1 MPFVTAAEWTPPKRA
16 QVVVIGSGAGG
27 AVVAARLATA
37 GFEVVVL
44 EEGGHYQKRNFRM
57 REDEAFPQLYQESGT
72 RATKDL
78 GISILQ
84 GRAVGGSTVINWTT
98 SFRTPDAVLE
108 HWAKVHGVR
117 EFGPADL
124 RPHFEAVEARLNIQP
139 IPLEESNRN
148 NRLLWDGCEK
158 LGYAIEVTKRNVK
171 NCFRSGYCGMG
182 CPVDAKQSML
192 VTYLPEAVEHG
203 ATVVSR
209 CRVDRLRTEGDRV
222 VAVECSELTEA
233 GPTGRQLSLAAD
245 RVVLAG
251 GAINTP
257 AVLLRSGLKDPFTGR
272 RTFLHPVVAT
282 SARFR
287 EPVRAF
293 YGAPQSV
300 ASHHFAHRGD
310 RAGFFLEAAPAHP
323 MMLALAATGFGEAH
337 RSTMV
342 ELPHLSAHLAIAVDG
357 FSPEETGGT
366 VELRPSGAP
375 VLDYVLPPRI
385 WEALGEGLRTLVR
398 VDLAAGAEWV
408 QTGHDPALRISSEG
422 ALASLEEHPLGPGKV
437 AVFSAHVMGG
447 AMVGEP
453 GRSVVRSG
461 DLRHHRLQNLH
472 ISDGSI
478 FPTSLGVNPQETIYG
493 IAHLVSERWAQSWKS

>member
-1 MPFVTAAEWTPPKRA
+1 MPFVTASQWSPPPRA
-16 QVVVIGSGAGG
+16 QVVIVGSGAGG
-27 AVVAARLATA
+27 AVAAARLARA
-37 GFEVVVL
+37 GHSVLVL
-44 EEGGHYQKRNFRM
+44 EEGGHYQKPQFRM

-72 RATKDL
+72 RATKDV
-78 GISILQ
+78 GIAILQ
-84 GRAVGGSTVINWTT
+84 GRAVGGSTVVNWTT
-98 SFRTPDAVLE
+98 SFRTPEHVLE

-117 EFGPADL
+117 EFSADDL

-148 NRLLWDGCEK
+148 NRLLWDGCQG
-158 LGYAIEVTKRNVK
+158 LGWSVEVTRRNVK
-171 NCFRSGYCGMG
+171 GCFKSGYCGMG

-192 VTYLPEAVEHG
+192 VTYLPEAVELG

-209 CRVDRLRTEGDRV
+209 CRVDRLKLAGDRV
-222 VAVECSELTEA
+222 VGLECSELTED
-233 GPTGRQLSLAAD
+233 GPTGRQMSLEAD
-245 RVVLAG
+245 RVVLAA

-257 AVLLRSGLKDPFTGR
+257 GILLRSGLGGGMTGR

-282 SARFR
+282 SARYR
-287 EPVRAF
+287 EEVRAY

-300 ASHHFAHRGD
+300 ASHHFADRGE

-323 MMLALAATGFGEAH
+323 MMLALAATGYGAAH
-337 RSTMV
+337 RSTMI
-342 ELPHLSAHLAIAVDG
+342 ELPHLSAHLAIAIDG
-357 FSPEETGGT
+357 FGPEETGGT

-375 VLDYVLPPRI
+375 LLDYVLPPRI
-385 WEALGEGLRTLVR
+385 FEALTEGLRALVR
-398 VDLAAGAEWV
+398 VDLASGAEWV
-408 QTGHDPALRISSEG
+408 QTGHDPALRISSEA
-422 ALASLEEHPLGPGKV
+422 ALSALDERPLGPGQG

-461 DLRHHRLQNLH
+461 DLRHHQVQNLYVC
-472 ISDGSI
+472 DGSV

-493 IAHLVSERWAQSWKS
+493 LAHLVAERWSASWRS